1 MTDPAMERA
10 SLTHRLPRH
19 GALGTTFR
27 YIARELLA
35 TLGAV
40 FLALLLIALGG
51 RFIGYLQE
59 AALGRYSAD
68 ALLALAALRV
78 PEFAQLTLPFALFLA
93 ALITA
98 GRLHAEREF
107 AVLLAAGLGPPRML
121 AWLLAIAAPI
131 AALVAALSFALTPR
145 AAAAFSELALA
156 QRAKSEFEGIL
167 PGVFHTFSFDRR
179 VTYAEAVD
187 ARQRRLQ
194 GVFANERLAGGA
206 HVTTW
211 ARAGSQHIAP
221 DTGSRFL
228 LLEEGVRHEGVPGS
242 ADYRTVAFNR
252 LSQRVELNPTPW
264 GRLDPRT
271 LPTEALDRA
280 NAEQAAEWHWRAGLP
295 IATALATLCGF
306 GFGRTP
312 PRKGRFA
319 RLVPGMAGFLAYFL
333 LCMAARGAIADGDM
347 AAWLGLWPVHGAAAV
362 LAAWLLANTW
372 RPA

>member
-1 MTDPAMERA
+1 MQQA
-10 SLTHRLPRH
+10 SLTHSQRRH
-19 GALGTTFR
+19 GAPGTAFR

-51 RFIGYLQE
+51 RFIGYLQD

-107 AVLLAAGLGPPRML
+107 AVLLAGGLAPPRVL

-131 AALVAALSFALTPR
+131 AALVAALSLALTPR
-145 AAAAFSELALA
+145 AAAAFSELALE
-156 QRAKSEFEGIL
+156 QRANSEFEGIL
-167 PGVFHTFSFDRR
+167 PGVFHTFAFDRR
-179 VTYAEAVD
+179 VTYAQEVD
-187 ARQRRLQ
+187 AQQRRLE
-194 GVFANERLAGGA
+194 GVFADERLAGGG

-211 ARAGSQHIAP
+211 ARAGSQHIAAN
-221 DTGSRFL
+221 TGSRFL
-228 LLEEGVRHEGVPGS
+228 LLQDGVRYEGVPGS
-242 ADYRTVAFNR
+242 ADYRTVAFKR
-252 LSQRVELNPTPW
+252 LSQRVELSPTPW

-271 LPTEALDRA
+271 LNTAALDHA
-280 NAEQAAEWHWRAGLP
+280 NPEEAAEWHWRVSLP
-295 IATALATLCGF
+295 IAAVLAMLCGF
-306 GFGRTP
+306 GFGKTP

-319 RLVPGMAGFLAYFL
+319 QLVPGIAGFLAYLL
-333 LCMAARGAIADGDM
+333 LCMFARSAIADGDM
-347 AAWLGLWPVHGAAAV
+347 AAWPGLWPVHGAAAV